1 MIDQCVIQKVRM
13 CVETYFKM
21 NGTRPCMQEMIEWT
35 GESAET
41 IRQVYMIDAGH
52 TGRPVRAIAA

>member
-1 MIDQCVIQKVRM
+1 MISQYVIQKVRM

-21 NGTRPCMQEMIEWT
+21 YEIRPCMQEMVEWT

-41 IRQVYMIDAGH
+41 IRRVYMIDAGR
-52 TGRPVRAIAA
+52 TKAARAMAA